1 MKVFKE
7 RYSLYDIEEKLEWEF
22 SGNNKIRIIGDINLD
37 QEDYGFLME
46 KLKALRPYTGDIEVL
61 MKYRLAQ
68 ITSWIFYMRYH
79 EPSKIYITDYDA
91 AVKNVPQHVVGHY
104 LQMYSDAFCEYGF
117 GTASID
123 DLSVKGL
130 FQIIALQAGM
140 SREEYGILFDIINS
154 KNNLTIPKLYSENVF
169 GQISYRMGQM
179 FRYLDE
185 DTYCRV
191 LEEVCRVYV
200 DTRINQYDK
209 RDILLKNEMAAY
221 TLVDVFKEK
230 CDRLG

>member
-1 MKVFKE
+1 MKVLKE

-22 SGNNKIRIIGDINLD
+22 SGNKKIRIIGDINFD
-37 QEDYGFLME
+37 YEDYKFLME

-61 MKYRLAQ
+61 MKYRLSQ
-68 ITSWIFYMRYH
+68 ITSWIFYMRYAD
-79 EPSKIYITDYDA
+79 PSKIYIDDYDM

-117 GTASID
+117 GTAAID
-123 DLSVKGL
+123 DLSVQGL

-140 SREEYGILFDIINS
+140 SEEEYGILYDIING

-179 FRYLDE
+179 FRYLDK
-185 DTYCRV
+185 DTYCKV

-200 DTRINQYDK
+200 DTKINGHSSKQVL
-209 RDILLKNEMAAY
+209 INNERAAY
-221 TLVDVFKEK
+221 TLIDVFKEK
-230 CDRLG
+230 SMI